1 MFLGLFMAI
10 FGLYLIKDKWLS
22 TIGVILFI
30 LGAVIFILSFVDL
43 IFDCLTPSGINRIE
57 MDVNKLERANILAK
71 SLIPK
76 VDELLNMSSH
86 SRNIA
91 HSIYG
96 LSECDEEFKTKFKQ
110 LLNETKQRFQKEFDE
125 L

>member
-1 MFLGLFMAI
+1 MNI
-10 FGLYLIKDKWLS
+10 D
-22 TIGVILFI
+22 
-30 LGAVIFILSFVDL
+30 
-43 IFDCLTPSGINRIE
+43 
-57 MDVNKLERANILAK
+57 KLERANILAK

-76 VDELLNMSSH
+76 IDELLNMSSH
-86 SRNIA
+86 STNIT

-96 LSECDEEFKTKFKQ
+96 LSEGDEEFKTKFKQ